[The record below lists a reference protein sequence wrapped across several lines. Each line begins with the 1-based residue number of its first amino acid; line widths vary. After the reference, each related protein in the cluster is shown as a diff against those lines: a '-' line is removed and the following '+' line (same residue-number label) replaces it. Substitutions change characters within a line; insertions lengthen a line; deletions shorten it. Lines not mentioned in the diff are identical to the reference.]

1 MTDGAV
7 QDVMMFFLTDESG
20 VRRDVAKR
28 FLHHLRNLLRHFETA
43 NNRYATPHRQAAA
56 RRTPCL

>member
-1 MTDGAV
+1 ML

-28 FLHHLRNLLRHFETA
+28 FLSSLRHILHHFETA
-43 NNRYATPHRQAAA
+43 NDRCAQPHRPAPA
-56 RRTPCL
+56 R